1 VAADYYR
8 VIAGDTRICPITWYF
23 VLSRLLNPSNSIA
36 QPKALSTIRTVVRD
50 AIAQGFASTTFYISL
65 LWCLGF
71 GYRDVMDPF
80 SWMRHLPSPERSRGG
95 VSK

>member
-1 VAADYYR
+1 VATDYYHG
-8 VIAGDTRICPITWYF
+8 GDTRICPIT
-23 VLSRLLNPSNSIA
+23 RLLNPSNSTA

-65 LWCLGF
+65 ITLST
-71 GYRDVMDPF
+71 DVMNPS

>member
-1 VAADYYR
+1 VAANYYR
-8 VIAGDTRICPITWYF
+8 TGGISPITRYF
-23 VLSRLLNPSNSIA
+23 VLPRLLNPSTSTA
-36 QPKALSTIRTVVRD
+36 QPKALSTIIMVVRD

-65 LWCLGF
+65 IALSK
-71 GYRDVMDPF
+71 DVMDPF